1 MSYLVR
7 SGIVVVAVFLAC
19 SMALPSSHAQ
29 TRAFS
34 NTLLLGLDGAYLG
47 IQMKDVAAGDI
58 SKYKLSSERGVI
70 VSSVIK
76 GSPAETAKLKEEDVI
91 LEFGGFAVWSSS
103 QLSRLVQ
110 ETPVGRKVEMVVSR
124 DGQRMNLSA
133 TLETRD
139 RENAEGRIEIFPN
152 DGLRPGPRP
161 FQFRMPGPPEGSVIV
176 TAPKKARLGVTVQP
190 LTDQLGAFLGVPGN
204 KGVLVASVINGSPS
218 AGKLKAG
225 DVILSVDGKSIEN
238 PDDLTKLIQAKSEGT
253 VNLKVIRD
261 KKEIPVVVNLPA
273 SDEKGYKL

>member
-1 MSYLVR
+1 M
-7 SGIVVVAVFLAC
+7 
-19 SMALPSSHAQ
+19 
-29 TRAFS
+29 
-34 NTLLLGLDGAYLG
+34 
-47 IQMKDVAAGDI
+47 
-58 SKYKLSSERGVI
+58 
-70 VSSVIK
+70 
-76 GSPAETAKLKEEDVI
+76 
-91 LEFGGFAVWSSS
+91 
-103 QLSRLVQ
+103 
-110 ETPVGRKVEMVVSR
+110 GRKVDMVVSR
-124 DGQRMNLSA
+124 DGKRINLNA
-133 TLETRD
+133 TIKGNAMGGTAARSMET
-139 RENAEGRIEIFPN
+139 FP
-152 DGLRPGPRP
+152 DDWFGPGPRA
-161 FQFRMPGPPEGSVIV
+161 FQFRMPGPPEGSVNRDSSQ
-176 TAPKKARLGVTVQP
+176 KARLGVTVQP